1 MLNSN
6 QLKATE
12 NVYQPTLVIA
22 GPGTGKTELLAAR
35 IGKIVE
41 KTGDKAGNIL
51 CLTYSRAGVK
61 AMKDRLAKKFSPEFS
76 EQVHIHTFHSF
87 CAQVIKDK
95 PEYFNSKA
103 TRSRLDL
110 GMIQPFKT
118 KLIPAIIV
126 DAMK

>member
-1 MLNSN
+1 MLNAN
-6 QLKATE
+6 QLKVIE

-22 GPGTGKTELLAAR
+22 GPGTGKTELLAVR

-41 KTGDKAGNIL
+41 KTGDKPSNIL

-61 AMKDRLAKKFSPEFS
+61 AMKDRLAKKYGLEFS

-95 PEYFNSKA
+95 PGYTFPLDKFNRA
-103 TRSRLDL
+103 T
-110 GMIQPFKT
+110 
-118 KLIPAIIV
+118 ANY
-126 DAMK
+126 